1 MSCSARNPS
10 VVRWLDHRPVESV
23 LETCYFHTHTEP
35 LGGNMTDND
44 FDKLTSFAIGM
55 IIQHIGDT
63 AYEVLP
69 RADAEA
75 FLKAFDASFKG
86 LDADELRR
94 RALAG

>member
-1 MSCSARNPS
+1 MTTF
-10 VVRWLDHRPVESV
+10 
-23 LETCYFHTHTEP
+23 LETCYFHTHTQP
-35 LGGNMTDND
+35 LGENMTRKD

-55 IIQHIGDT
+55 IIQHIEDT

-75 FLKAFDASFKG
+75 FLEALDASFKG
-86 LDADELRR
+86 LDADKLRR